1 MSMASAARST
11 LKLRRPIES
20 RPPAQTWLPR
30 LVEAVDDSQPMLDFD
45 GEPRV
50 QATTVGGSWMAAP
63 SAELPDPKAW
73 SISLAQLLIETLQE
87 LRPIGQLNRWVD
99 DQVLAA
105 ITIQRR
111 QRTAARSRSRP
122 TRPAT
127 LRSLHLQF
135 PTPLA
140 AEVAAHF
147 TLGRRS
153 IALAFRL
160 EEFYGRW
167 LCTAVELGPRVSPQ
181 GARDTS

>member
-1 MSMASAARST
+1 MAVASVARST
-11 LKLRRPIES
+11 LKLRPAIES
-20 RPPAQTWLPR
+20 RPPAQTLLPR
-30 LVEAVDDSQPMLDFD
+30 LAEGASAAQPRLDFAA
-45 GEPRV
+45 EPRV
-50 QATTVGGSWMAAP
+50 PANAGGGWMAAP
-63 SAELPDPKAW
+63 SAELPEPKAW
-73 SISLAQLLIETLQE
+73 SITLARVLIETVQE

-111 QRTAARSRSRP
+111 RRAAGQSRSRP

-127 LRSLHLQF
+127 LHSIHLQF

-140 AEVAAHF
+140 VEVAAHF
-147 TLGRRS
+147 RLGRRS

-167 LCTAVELGPRVSPQ
+167 LCTAVELGPK
-181 GARDTS
+181 A

>member
-1 MSMASAARST
+1 MASTARPT
-11 LKLRRPIES
+11 LKLRPAIES

-30 LVEAVDDSQPMLDFD
+30 LAEAADVSQPMLDFTA
-45 GEPRV
+45 EPMV
-50 QATTVGGSWMAAP
+50 PATAIDGSWMATP

-99 DQVLAA
+99 DRVLAA

-111 QRTAARSRSRP
+111 QRAAGRPRSRP

-127 LRSLHLQF
+127 LRSVHLQF
-135 PTPLA
+135 PTPFA

-147 TLGRRS
+147 ALGRRS

-167 LCTAVELGPRVSPQ
+167 LCTAVELGPRV
-181 GARDTS
+181 

>member
-1 MSMASAARST
+1 MAVASIARST
-11 LKLRRPIES
+11 LKLRPAIES

-30 LVEAVDDSQPMLDFD
+30 LAESPSASQPMLDFEA
-45 GEPRV
+45 EPRV
-50 QATTVGGSWMAAP
+50 QASAGGSWMAAP

-73 SISLAQLLIETLQE
+73 SISLARVLIETLQD

-99 DQVLAA
+99 EKVLAA

-111 QRTAARSRSRP
+111 QRTAGQSRSRP

-127 LRSLHLQF
+127 LHSVHLQF

-140 AEVAAHF
+140 VEVAAHF
-147 TLGRRS
+147 RLGRRS

-167 LCTAVELGPRVSPQ
+167 LCTAVELGPK
-181 GARDTS
+181 A